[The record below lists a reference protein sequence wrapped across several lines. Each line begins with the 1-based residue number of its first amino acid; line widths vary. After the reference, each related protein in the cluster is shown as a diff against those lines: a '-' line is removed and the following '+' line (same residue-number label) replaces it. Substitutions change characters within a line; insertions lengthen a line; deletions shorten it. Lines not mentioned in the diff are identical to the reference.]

1 MNNVYT
7 EPLDLSMV
15 STCLFS
21 GKNRSVWMK
30 KAQQAVFK
38 HILSLERFND
48 HNAAYLNR
56 KI

>member
-1 MNNVYT
+1 LNNVYT